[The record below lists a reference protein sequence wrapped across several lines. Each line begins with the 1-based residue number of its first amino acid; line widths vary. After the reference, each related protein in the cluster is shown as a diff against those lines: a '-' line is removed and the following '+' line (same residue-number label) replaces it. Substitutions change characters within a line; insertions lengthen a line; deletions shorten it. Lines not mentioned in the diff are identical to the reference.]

1 MKISWTKG
9 MVLTWLL
16 ALVMVTSVAV
26 ADAEIHF
33 TADRGESFI
42 LDYNTHSQK
51 GKYILTSSKGS
62 EYFTFDYNPNTHEFT
77 MYDNGELYAV
87 RKFQGK
93 NTLVCKEYGSGMP
106 DGRYYKASDGDYY
119 HEIMKWSI
127 YEHTPKAFL
136 LFLESGG
143 NLGNKKL
150 IDVKIS
156 GDAKATTRQGV
167 ADVPVVLVNN
177 SNRRYYFEYIDFT
190 LILKDRNGNPVGT
203 FTKREYLNGNLQAHS
218 TVKRNIHFEDS
229 GIPAMEK
236 TPYTLKHSIH
246 GNWN

>member
-9 MVLTWLL
+9 MILTWLL
-16 ALVMVTSVAV
+16 ALVMVASAAV
-26 ADAEIHF
+26 ADAAIHF
-33 TADRGESFI
+33 TDRDGGKHV
-42 LDYNTHSQK
+42 LDYNNKTNK
-51 GKYILTSSKGS
+51 GKYMLEAHGQTL
-62 EYFTFDYNPNTHEFT
+62 TFDYNPNTHEFT
-77 MYDNGELYAV
+77 MYEDGKLYAV

-106 DGRYYKASDGDYY
+106 DGPYYKASDGDYY

-127 YEHTPKAFL
+127 YESTPKAFL
-136 LFLESGG
+136 LFLQANG
-143 NLGNKKL
+143 NLGNNKP
-150 IDVKIS
+150 ITVEIS
-156 GDAKATTRQGV
+156 GDAKAMTRQGV